1 MTRNHSAVGRGL
13 QQFLGRKYEY
23 EPKNQFEEK
32 YAHYPTETV
41 ERIRN
46 QVSLSAL
53 KALITHMGSLKEG
66 RKSLILVSEGY
77 TYMVPP
83 QMRSADAQQPGLG
96 NPNAFNPL
104 AGQNDPNE
112 DRASWLSGLDM
123 DSDLREIYDTAN
135 RNNVAIYAVD
145 PRGLPGFEFDINE
158 GVGMSTDSKY
168 LSSRLERLLP
178 DRLQLGAGAGRR

>member
-1 MTRNHSAVGRGL
+1 MNIM
-13 QQFLGRKYEY
+13 
-23 EPKNQFEEK
+23 EEQ

-53 KALITHMGSLKEG
+53 KSLITHMGSLKEG
-66 RKSLILVSEGY
+66 RKSLILITEGY

-83 QMRSADAQQPGLG
+83 QMRNADATMPGSG

-104 AGQNDPNE
+104 AGTNDPNE
-112 DRASWLSGLDM
+112 DRAAWMASTDIET
-123 DSDLREIYDTAN
+123 DLREIYDIAN

-145 PRGLPGFEFDINE
+145 PRGLAGFEFDINE
-158 GVGMSTDSKY
+158 GVGIQTDSKY
-168 LSSRLERLLP
+168 LASTM
-178 DRLQLGAGAGRR
+178 